1 MCVVQYGQQMR
12 NELKRI
18 GLSDEEI
25 NIYLHLLREGSSK
38 ATTISKMLGVAR
50 TTIYRF
56 LSSLHDKGLVSET
69 TKNNVKYFGPTPP
82 ERIPEI
88 LQERVE
94 EVNKILRGELFVI
107 GSWNSSIAPL
117 PVNEWK
123 SSLDFMD
130 KGKIKVKP
138 LISHRV
144 KLEDCKEVFEMMY
157 YKKEIFNKVL
167 FIPEL

>member
-1 MCVVQYGQQMR
+1 
-12 NELKRI
+12 L
-18 GLSDEEI
+18 
-25 NIYLHLLREGSSK
+25 
-38 ATTISKMLGVAR
+38 
-50 TTIYRF
+50 
-56 LSSLHDKGLVSET
+56 
-69 TKNNVKYFGPTPP
+69 
-82 ERIPEI
+82 
-88 LQERVE
+88 
-94 EVNKILRGELFVI
+94 VI
-107 GSWNSSIAPL
+107 GSWNSSIAPF

-130 KGKIKVKP
+130 KRKIIVKP